1 MIKYLSTEELYKLFV
16 SCNQKITT
24 DTRKLENRSIFFA
37 LKGDNFDANLFAP
50 NAIEGGCSFAIV
62 DNEQISNGQNILLV
76 QDVLN
81 SLQNLAKYHRQQ
93 LKIPIIGIT
102 GSNGKT
108 TNKELIHAVLS
119 KKFNTYATKGNLN
132 NHIGVPLTLLSINQ
146 QHEIAIVEMGANHQG
161 EIAMLSEISNP
172 DYGII
177 TNIGKAHLEGF
188 GGAEGVKKGKSELYK
203 YLEKKQGKIFI
214 NGDDNV
220 LRELGSRLTK
230 IYYGEKS
237 EFDIYGKQF
246 HNSEFVEF
254 KWNTK
259 DKIIDDQPLIKTNMF
274 GHYNFINLLC
284 AACIGNY
291 FKVSEFD
298 INSALESYMP
308 EMNRSQ
314 VKKTNTNTIIL
325 DAYNANPS
333 SMFLAIENFQNKDIE
348 NKVLILGDM
357 FELGDYSKQEHHK
370 ILTQILTSSFEKVI
384 LVGSN
389 FYEWKSAFSQFIFFS
404 STNELRD
411 FLSNNKIID
420 STLLVKGSRGMQLE
434 KVVDLL

>member
-1 MIKYLSTEELYKLFV
+1 MNKYLSIEELYNLFIE
-16 SCNQKITT
+16 CKQKITT
-24 DTRKLENRSIFFA
+24 DTRKLETDSIFFA

-50 NAIEGGCSFAIV
+50 NAIDGGCKYAIV
-62 DNEQISNGQNILLV
+62 DNEQISNKKNILLV
-76 QDVLN
+76 EDVLKA
-81 SLQNLAKYHRQQ
+81 LQDLAKYHRQK

-119 KKFNTYATKGNLN
+119 KKYNTYATKGNLN
-132 NHIGVPLTLLSINQ
+132 NHIGVPLTLLSINE

-161 EIAMLSEISNP
+161 EIAMLCELSDP
-172 DYGII
+172 DFGLI

-188 GGAEGVKKGKSELYK
+188 GGEEGVKKGKSELYK

-214 NGDDNV
+214 NGDDEV
-220 LRELGSRLTK
+220 LNELGKNLTK
-230 IYYGEKS
+230 VYYGENS
-237 EFDIYGKQF
+237 NYDVYGKQYQ
-246 HNSEFVEF
+246 NSEFVEF

-259 DKIIDDQPLIKTNMF
+259 QKELDYQALIKTKMF

-291 FKVSEFD
+291 FNVNELD
-298 INSALESYMP
+298 INSALESYLP

-314 VKKTNTNTIIL
+314 VKKTKTNTIIL

-333 SMFLAIENFQNKDIE
+333 SMFLAIENFKEKTNE

-357 FELGDYSKQEHHK
+357 FELGEYSYQEHYK
-370 ILTQILTSSFEKVI
+370 ILIQLLNSHFKQVI
-384 LVGSN
+384 LVGLN
-389 FYEWKSAFSQFIFFS
+389 FHELKKDFPQYSFFS
-404 STNELRD
+404 STNELKD
-411 FLSNNKIID
+411 FLVHNLITD
-420 STLLVKGSRGMQLE
+420 SILLIKGSRGMQLE
-434 KVVDLL
+434 KIVDSL